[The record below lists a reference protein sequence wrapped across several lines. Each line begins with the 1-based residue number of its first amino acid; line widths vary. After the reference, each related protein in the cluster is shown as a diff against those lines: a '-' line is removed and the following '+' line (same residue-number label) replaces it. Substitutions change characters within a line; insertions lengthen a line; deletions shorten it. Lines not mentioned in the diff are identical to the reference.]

1 MEYVFGTDH
10 KKETLRTKGSEHTNL
25 TGFHEIVRE
34 YPDQT
39 ITDRFCIVR
48 KTNSKEDDEGN
59 CYDWYEICNHYRY
72 TDKTRPIQEALDEA
86 KMELED
92 ALCEIDE
99 ANEERIAAI
108 EDALCEMDMGG
119 ND

>member
-1 MEYVFGTDH
+1 MEYFFTTYQ
-10 KKETLRTKGSEHTNL
+10 KKEMLKITALEHTDL

-34 YPDQT
+34 YPDQI

-48 KTNSKEDDEGN
+48 KTNSKEDGEGN